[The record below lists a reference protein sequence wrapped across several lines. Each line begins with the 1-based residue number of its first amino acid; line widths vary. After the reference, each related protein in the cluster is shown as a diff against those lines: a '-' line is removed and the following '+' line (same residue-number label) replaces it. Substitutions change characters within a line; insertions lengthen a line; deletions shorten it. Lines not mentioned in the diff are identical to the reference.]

1 MVGRNTLDVAIE
13 VRILER
19 EFFILI
25 CPGGGGKVIYIFTPI
40 LNITFSLDSI
50 SLVTV
55 VINIFEFSIFAPG

>member
-1 MVGRNTLDVAIE
+1 MVGRKTLDLAIE

-19 EFFILI
+19 EFFYTNLS
-25 CPGGGGKVIYIFTPI
+25 GGKVLYIFTPI

-50 SLVTV
+50 LLVTV

>member
-1 MVGRNTLDVAIE
+1 MVGRKTLDLAIE

-25 CPGGGGKVIYIFTPI
+25 CPGGGKVIYIFTPI